1 MRTQNR
7 RGQQFEPAKLI
18 AGLVLLAAGVVSLL
32 DAVGSAPGGP
42 GIPGILLL
50 PAVVLGLCCAGLV
63 GALTYSVR
71 RRRARRAERGLPRA
85 GEDRDPLR

>member
-1 MRTQNR
+1 VRTQNR

-32 DAVGSAPGGP
+32 DAVGSAPGG
-42 GIPGILLL
+42 PGILLL